1 MSEKQQRLVLSIIDF
16 LNQSIN
22 DGIVREEDKEGL
34 EVAGAYTPRS
44 PLRLDLLIIF
54 LSSSVY
60 RRGLRRR
67 SNRPRTSGS
76 FKCEACY
83 STEHFRGLSQDQG

>member
-22 DGIVREEDKEGL
+22 DGTVREEDKEGL
-34 EVAGAYTPRS
+34 EVAGAYTCRS
-44 PLRLDLLIIF
+44 LFALNPLISF

-67 SNRPRTSGS
+67 SNGPRGSGS
-76 FKCEACY
+76 LKCEACY
-83 STEHFRGLSQDQG
+83 STEHFRSLSQD

>member
-34 EVAGAYTPRS
+34 EVAGAYTRRS
-44 PLRLDLLIIF
+44 PLRLDLITF

-67 SNRPRTSGS
+67 SNG
-76 FKCEACY
+76 
-83 STEHFRGLSQDQG
+83 Q